1 MRYEL
6 FDDDLGNY
14 LIVDTWKTLVLGKA
28 SSISIGARMCQKL
41 NKRIG
46 SQKYYDELRQKY
58 LTY

>member
-1 MRYEL
+1 
-6 FDDDLGNY
+6 
-14 LIVDTWKTLVLGKA
+14 VLGKA